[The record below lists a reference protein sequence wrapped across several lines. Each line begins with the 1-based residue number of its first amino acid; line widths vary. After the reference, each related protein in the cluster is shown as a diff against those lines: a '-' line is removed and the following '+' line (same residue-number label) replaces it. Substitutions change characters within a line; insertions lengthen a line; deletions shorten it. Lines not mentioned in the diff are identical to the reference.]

1 MTALAHRPQIRAPR
15 PAAWTAEEAIAG
27 LPPRRSLQ
35 IVLAEDN
42 LVNQKLAVRLL
53 ERWGHAVRVA
63 GNGRQVLAALDMQPC
78 DLVLMDVQMPEMDG
92 FETTAAIRER
102 ERTTAGHLPIIAM
115 TAHAMKGDREQCLAA
130 GMDGYI
136 SKPIQPRELFET
148 LSRLWNRPSA
158 IAGHRPNRRR
168 SQQPWASTAR
178 RCWPIAAATKPAAG
192 NCRGISGIVF
202 AAAGGIQASVEA
214 HDSKSLVRAAHTL
227 KSSVGY
233 FGVPS
238 VRRQAADLEQTG
250 RTSTARRIGARS
262 RPRRMSSPR
271 RSKACVRRSR
281 HSLRPES
288 P

>member
-1 MTALAHRPQIRAPR
+1 M
-15 PAAWTAEEAIAG
+15 
-27 LPPRRSLQ
+27 
-35 IVLAEDN
+35 LAEDN

-63 GNGRQVLAALDMQPC
+63 ANGRQVLAALDIQPC
-78 DLVLMDVQMPEMDG
+78 DLVLMDVQMPELDG

-102 ERTTAGHLPIIAM
+102 ERLQGGHLPIIAM

-148 LSRLWNRPSA
+148 LAAYGADLPLLVDAPPPIEASSSLSIDRSA
-158 IAGHRPNRRR
+158 LLAHCGGDEALLREV
-168 SQQPWASTAR
+168 
-178 RCWPIAAATKPAAG
+178 AAAFLESYPPLLAELH
-192 NCRGISGIVF
+192 
-202 AAAGGIQASVEA
+202 ASA
-214 HDSKSLVRAAHTL
+214 DSHDARALNRAAHTL

-238 VRRQAADLEQTG
+238 VRQQAAELEQLG
-250 RTSTARRIGARS
+250 RGLDGQGDWSDIA
-262 RPRRMSSPR
+262 PRVE
-271 RSKACVRRSR
+271 ALAQAIE
-281 HSLRPES
+281 SLRPAIAALVD